1 MHKQKITVWGRDLE
15 LNIVFDCYKGEE
27 VTNIQKE
34 ALKNFLAHPELLK
47 ECKDKVEEYCK
58 SSHPDINLENIF
70 RFVVPQAIFVSRS
83 SDRVIGL
90 MCAYKFDMEHG
101 LAVVFRN
108 ESYTETGPQDII
120 I

>member
-1 MHKQKITVWGRDLE
+1 MPKQKITIWEREFE
-15 LNIVFDCYKGEE
+15 LNVVFDCYKGEE

-34 ALKNFLAHPELLK
+34 ALKNFLAHPELLDGCRK
-47 ECKDKVEEYCK
+47 KVEEYCK
-58 SSHPDINLENIF
+58 NSQPDINLENIF

-83 SDRVIGL
+83 NEHLIGI

-101 LAVVFRN
+101 LAIVFRN
-108 ESYTETGPQDII
+108 EVFDKIGTQDII